1 MTLRFQDSEKIR
13 EDRRRRRL
21 IGVAA
26 FLVIAY
32 LTVMGRAVQLALQD
46 NEKLEEIAMSQYR
59 MAIQQETERNRI
71 LDVKGHELAISVP
84 SWSLYTDPSK
94 VEKADFAAVQLAKV
108 LKMSTETLLRKLKQ
122 NR

>member
-46 NEKLEEIAMSQYR
+46 NEKLEEIATRSSENWNKH
-59 MAIQQETERNRI
+59 I
-71 LDVKGHELAISVP
+71 P
-84 SWSLYTDPSK
+84 
-94 VEKADFAAVQLAKV
+94 V
-108 LKMSTETLLRKLKQ
+108 LTGA
-122 NR
+122 